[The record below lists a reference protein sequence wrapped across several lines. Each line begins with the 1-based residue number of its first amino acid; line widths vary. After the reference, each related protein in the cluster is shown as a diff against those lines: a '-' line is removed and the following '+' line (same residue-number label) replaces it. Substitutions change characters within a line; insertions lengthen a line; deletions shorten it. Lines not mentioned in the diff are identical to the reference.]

1 MNEVILGFDCQNSYL
16 LETNFKL
23 YVSSMLK
30 QILKTVEEAE
40 AETVFLTSG
49 TKSNAMQCEGSI
61 NILTQPTVARSKV
74 LF

>member
-1 MNEVILGFDCQNSYL
+1 MNEVILVFDCQNSYL

-40 AETVFLTSG
+40 TLFLTSG

>member
-1 MNEVILGFDCQNSYL
+1 MNEVILVFDCQNSYL

-49 TKSNAMQCEGSI
+49 TKKSNAM
-61 NILTQPTVARSKV
+61 
-74 LF
+74 